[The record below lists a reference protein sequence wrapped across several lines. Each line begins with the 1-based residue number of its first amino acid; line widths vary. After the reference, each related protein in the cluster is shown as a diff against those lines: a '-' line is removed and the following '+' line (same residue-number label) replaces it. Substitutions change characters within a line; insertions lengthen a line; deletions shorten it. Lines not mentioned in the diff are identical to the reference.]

1 MKKGQTSKRGCYQDV
16 LFPME
21 YMNVTQGNNGQF
33 SHMGVNAL
41 DLAGKDTGRDL
52 FYAPFDVKCV
62 ATGDRNTEGNAA
74 FWESTQKVRF
84 ADGTIDY
91 ATIMVLHDN
100 SLSGIYPGVRYTQ
113 GTQIGQEG
121 TAGFATGNH
130 NHFEIAKG
138 KFNHKYDQN
147 KFGVFHLPKS
157 ISADKACFVDNTT
170 ILNGNGMKWK
180 KLADVKV
187 STASKPSPT
196 PSKPSK
202 EKVDQIL
209 HVGSHCKYTKNT
221 MTVTDY
227 DQPSGC
233 VFLKEIDAWAW
244 PKHLTKKG
252 KNQILYLKDKCYF
265 TKNYFTVTKYD
276 SASGDVYL
284 KEADMWAHPKDLTEV
299 A

>member
-1 MKKGQTSKRGCYQDV
+1 MKKGQTSKLNGVQDI
-16 LFPME
+16 LFPMQ
-21 YMNVTQGNNGQF
+21 YMNITQGNNGQF
-33 SHMGVNAL
+33 SHQGVNAL

-74 FWESTQKVRF
+74 FWESTNKVRF

-100 SLSGIYPGVRYTQ
+100 SLAGIYPGVRYTQ

-121 TAGFATGNH
+121 TAGYATGNH

-138 KFNHKYDQN
+138 KFTHKYDQN
-147 KFGVFHLPKS
+147 NYGVYHLPRS
-157 ISADKACFVDNTT
+157 ISADKCCFVDNTT

-180 KLADVKV
+180 KLSDVK
-187 STASKPSPT
+187 ADNSKPE
-196 PSKPSK
+196 PSK

-209 HVGSHCKYTKNT
+209 HIGSHCKFTDNL
-221 MTVTDY
+221 MIVTDY
-227 DQPSGC
+227 DEPTGC
-233 VFLKEIDAWAW
+233 VFLREIDTWAW
-244 PKHLTKKG
+244 PKYVTKKG
-252 KNQILYLKDKCYF
+252 SNQTLYLQDKCYF
-265 TKNYFTVTKYD
+265 TNNKFTVSNYD
-276 SASGDVYL
+276 AATGDVYL
-284 KEADMWAHPKDLTEV
+284 KEAEMWAHPRDLTEI

>member
-1 MKKGQTSKRGCYQDV
+1 MKKGQTSKRNGVQDI

-21 YMNVTQGNNGQF
+21 YMNITQGNNGQF
-33 SHMGVNAL
+33 SHQGVNAL

-74 FWESTQKVRF
+74 FWESTSKVRF

-100 SLSGIYPGVRYTQ
+100 SLAGIYPGVRYSQ

-138 KFNHKYDQN
+138 KFTHKYDQN
-147 KFGVFHLPKS
+147 NYGVYHLPRS
-157 ISADKACFVDNTT
+157 ISADKCCFIDGTS
-170 ILNGNGMKWK
+170 IINGNGMKWK
-180 KLADVKV
+180 KLADVK
-187 STASKPSPT
+187 TNNNKPA
-196 PSKPSK
+196 PSK

-209 HVGSHCKYTKNT
+209 HVGSHCKFANNL

-227 DQPSGC
+227 DEPTGC
-233 VFLKEIDAWAW
+233 VFLREIDAWAW
-244 PKHLTKKG
+244 PKHVTKKG
-252 KNQILYLKDKCYF
+252 SNQTLYLQDKCYF
-265 TKNYFTVTKYD
+265 TNNKFTVSNYD
-276 SASGDVYL
+276 ASTGDVYL
-284 KEADMWAHPKDLTEV
+284 KEADMWAHPRDLTEI